1 MAQSRQLEGHI
12 RIADLR
18 HRIVIKRIISSSANA
33 LGHKTHTT
41 SATTVQARIR
51 QPRQMD
57 ESTLVDKETQVKTT
71 EIVIRYISPLTI
83 TDWIEYDGKKYDI
96 ISIDD
101 TRYPNRFLIIKS
113 KAVV

>member
-1 MAQSRQLEGHI
+1 MKQSRQLEGHV

-18 HRIVIKRIISSSANA
+18 HRVVLKRIVSSTANA

-57 ESTLVDKETQVKTT
+57 ESTLVDKETQVQTP
-71 EIVIRYISPLTI
+71 EIVIRYVSLLTLE
-83 TDWIEYDGKKYDI
+83 DWIEWEGKRYDI
-96 ISIDD
+96 LSIDD
-101 TRYPNRFLIIKS
+101 TRYPNRFLIIKT
-113 KAVV
+113 KAVI

>member
-1 MAQSRQLEGHI
+1 
-12 RIADLR
+12 
-18 HRIVIKRIISSSANA
+18 
-33 LGHKTHTT
+33 
-41 SATTVQARIR
+41 
-51 QPRQMD
+51 MD
-57 ESTLVDKETQVKTT
+57 ESTLVDKETQVQTP

-101 TRYPNRFLIIKS
+101 TRYPSRFLIIKA